1 MLFLRILIK
10 RAREDFSLWCRK
22 ASNVI
27 PIVRWCYSKIR
38 SLTAII
44 CNCLFDMWIIQ
55 FKAIYWWFRF
65 FLFNRHFL
73 LIKRELRDNI
83 KLRFILQKQ
92 ITILWGF
99 VIKWWFGVYIQRETI
114 ILLWTIY
121 NIFEILKSISFKF
134 NIFYHRRWL
143 FGVYCAKAFLTDTFS
158 WISLRIRCIW
168 WTE

>member
-1 MLFLRILIK
+1 MTGKVSIFR
-10 RAREDFSLWCRK
+10 SLT
-22 ASNVI
+22 V
-27 PIVRWCYSKIR
+27 IR
-38 SLTAII
+38 SLTSII

-55 FKAIYWWFRF
+55 VKAIYWWFRF
-65 FLFNRHFL
+65 FFSFFLFNRHFLFFRQNKDTL

-92 ITILWGF
+92 ITIVWGF

-121 NIFEILKSISFKF
+121 NIFEILKSISFKY

-143 FGVYCAKAFLTDTFS
+143 FGVYCAKAVLNDTFS
-158 WISLRIRCIW
+158 WISLRTRCIW

>member
-1 MLFLRILIK
+1 MFINIHIFFSIRIFNIRVFVLFFL
-10 RAREDFSLWCRK
+10 C
-22 ASNVI
+22 SN
-27 PIVRWCYSKIR
+27 
-38 SLTAII
+38 II
-44 CNCLFDMWIIQ
+44 CNCLFDMRLIQ
-55 FKAIYWWFRF
+55 VKPIYWRFCF
-65 FLFNRHFL
+65 FLFKWHFLFFRQNNDTL

-99 VIKWWFGVYIQRETI
+99 MNKWWFGVYIQRETI

-121 NIFEILKSISFKF
+121 NIFEILKSISFKY

-158 WISLRIRCIW
+158 WISLRTRCIW